1 MNADRREPRWVF
13 VLRRT
18 GLILLFAIIVL
29 CSIWAVAA
37 LFFDFPVA
45 SLRIPAAALYALA
58 IAAAFIFLRGS
69 DVKLG
74 VAAAAFLI
82 VLIWWLRIPP
92 SNDRNWQ
99 ADVSQMPWAEF
110 HGDGDRVTIHN
121 FRYCDYRTESDYTCA
136 WLTKEINL
144 SDIRGIDLSL
154 TYWGSPWIAHT
165 ILSFQVGASDHIAMS
180 IETRRTVGQ
189 EFSSLQGFFRRYTL
203 VYVISDERDLIRL
216 RTNFRKNEDVYLYRT
231 TASPEYARAL
241 FTEYLERAN
250 DLRARPAWY
259 NALTENCTT
268 VVFRQMADLR
278 LGPPPRF
285 DWRVLLNGKMDKMEY
300 ERGNFVRTV
309 PFEELRKRSYINA
322 AAQAA
327 GGSPDF
333 SRLIREGRPGFE
345 YLDQQKKP

>member
-1 MNADRREPRWVF
+1 MDVDRREPRWVF

-18 GLILLFAIIVL
+18 GLIILFAIVVL
-29 CSIWAVAA
+29 CSVWAVAA
-37 LFFDFPVA
+37 LFFDFPGA
-45 SLRIPAAALYALA
+45 SLRIPAAILYGLA
-58 IAAAFIFLRGS
+58 IASALIFLRGS
-69 DVKLG
+69 HVKIG
-74 VAAAAFLI
+74 VAAAAFVI
-82 VLIWWLRIPP
+82 VLVWWLRIPP

-110 HGDGDRVTIHN
+110 HGDRVTIHN
-121 FRYCDYRTESDYTCA
+121 FRSCDYRTESDYTCS

-165 ILSFQVGASDHIAMS
+165 ILSFQIGDNDHIAMS

-241 FTEYLERAN
+241 FVEYLERAN

-285 DWRVLLNGKMDKMEY
+285 DWRVLLNGKMDEMEY

-309 PFEELRKRSYINA
+309 PFEELRRRACINPA
-322 AAQAA
+322 AHAA
-327 GGSPDF
+327 GNSPDF

-345 YLDQQKKP
+345 YLDQQKQP